1 MNKNKYIISDDIDFY
16 SEISNLE
23 NTNNNNNNNNNNVC
37 LLTGEPLVK
46 NNIIFECGH
55 SFNYIPLF
63 NEILVQKKYNIYNT
77 EKLDTYNIK
86 CPYCRV
92 VYNYI
97 LPYIP
102 SIFKEKKYGVNHP
115 EKYTMK
121 LYKCSYTFL
130 RGKNKGNKCDEKAF
144 DSEFGI
150 YCEKH
155 WKKYIRK

>member
-16 SEISNLE
+16 SEITNIE
-23 NTNNNNNNNNNNVC
+23 NTNNNDVC

-46 NNIIFECGH
+46 NNIKFECGH

-63 NEILVQKKYNIYNT
+63 NEISVQKKYNIYDT
-77 EKLDTYNIK
+77 EKLSTYNIK

-102 SIFKEKKYGVNHP
+102 SLVKEKKYGVNHP
-115 EKYTMK
+115 EKYTLK
-121 LYKCSYTFL
+121 LYNCSYTFL
-130 RGKNKGNKCDEKAF
+130 RGKNKGNTCDEKAF
-144 DSEFGI
+144 DTEVGI

-155 WKKYIRK
+155 WKKYIQK